1 MGIDICQWR
10 CRIGCF
16 SQPVRVKS
24 HIQTLKITSVS
35 IAIRIVLFLLLVVYG
50 IEANPGPGPD
60 PVPGRGASAKGSGP
74 PRGRGSGRGSD
85 AGRGSSRYSLPAMD
99 NRTTRKSRGV
109 SYSQQGSP
117 GRGFDGRGRGRDSQQ
132 RDLSGW
138 VMGSRLTSN
147 SQNSEASGI
156 VTRSQSA
163 SGSVFRETSDNQY
176 SASNEQNT
184 GDHSE
189 SEIGLYDDIGEG
201 EFEVSVNLKDILLE
215 VRRDVKQINWKFDSM
230 ERSIK
235 GLQESNTHLL
245 QENMELR
252 ESVSGLTTRVEN
264 LETIIQS
271 NCEHTEKIE
280 AQSRR
285 SNLNIYGI
293 EEDHDE
299 SWETTEGKFREYVS
313 RELNLNESNIQTERV
328 HRLRSKGKPSPIIV
342 KFSFFKDRD
351 LVLRKYRDM
360 RKAEREANAGK
371 DENSASDTDSVPT
384 VRIGEDFP
392 FRVRNVRK
400 KLIPF
405 LKKSISEG
413 KEAFLK
419 YDKLCVDGDL
429 YNYCED
435 TKSTVLIE
443 K

>member
-1 MGIDICQWR
+1 MI
-10 CRIGCF
+10 
-16 SQPVRVKS
+16 
-24 HIQTLKITSVS
+24 
-35 IAIRIVLFLLLVVYG
+35 
-50 IEANPGPGPD
+50 
-60 PVPGRGASAKGSGP
+60 
-74 PRGRGSGRGSD
+74 
-85 AGRGSSRYSLPAMD
+85 
-99 NRTTRKSRGV
+99 
-109 SYSQQGSP
+109 
-117 GRGFDGRGRGRDSQQ
+117 
-132 RDLSGW
+132 
-138 VMGSRLTSN
+138 
-147 SQNSEASGI
+147 
-156 VTRSQSA
+156 
-163 SGSVFRETSDNQY
+163 
-176 SASNEQNT
+176 
-184 GDHSE
+184 
-189 SEIGLYDDIGEG
+189 
-201 EFEVSVNLKDILLE
+201 
-215 VRRDVKQINWKFDSM
+215 
-230 ERSIK
+230 
-235 GLQESNTHLL
+235 
-245 QENMELR
+245 
-252 ESVSGLTTRVEN
+252 
-264 LETIIQS
+264 
-271 NCEHTEKIE
+271 
-280 AQSRR
+280 
-285 SNLNIYGI
+285 IYGI